1 MTPYELRRLASRKLA
16 EATEL
21 AVDADRL
28 RAQAAALQ
36 GLLEPIVPISQRVW
50 TGPAADDFETQVRSY
65 SHQVNEQSAQLTRIA
80 AGFDDEAARLRR
92 ESGMLRAQASVAEAE
107 AAAAAAGAPLTVVP
121 RGVN

>member
-1 MTPYELRRLASRKLA
+1 MTPYELRRLAARKLA
-16 EATEL
+16 EATDL

-36 GLLEPIVPISQRVW
+36 GLLDPIVPISQRVW
-50 TGPAADDFETQVRSY
+50 AGPAADEFETQVRLY

-92 ESGMLRAQASVAEAE
+92 ETEMLRAEASAAE
-107 AAAAAAGAPLTVVP
+107 AAAAAAAAGVPVVP
-121 RGVN
+121 RVN